1 MIHMAKKNKLPSA
14 ALLLK
19 TLAGVMAMGL
29 PYKKGICISCGV
41 TESKKHH
48 TDCYYL
54 DALNLIVKYYK
65 P

>member
-1 MIHMAKKNKLPSA
+1 
-14 ALLLK
+14 
-19 TLAGVMAMGL
+19 MAMGL